1 MRGLGGGVWAAPSG
15 GGVALAGA
23 PAPARGFA
31 AAGLNLRG
39 RDLAVPSAVGGE
51 AQALQMALLRAVRE
65 EAGAAV
71 GGAGGSA
78 LGEWRMDSVKR
89 KRKKKMNKHLHK
101 KRRRREK
108 EKK

>member
-1 MRGLGGGVWAAPSG
+1 MVW
-15 GGVALAGA
+15 L
-23 PAPARGFA
+23 
-31 AAGLNLRG
+31 
-39 RDLAVPSAVGGE
+39 PSAFQPVGGE

-65 EAGAAV
+65 EADAAV